1 MAQVKLDSVKLRVVE
16 KESALDLSVSPVLI
30 SNGNMQFP
38 GVKEAASIR
47 IQEITVKQRIRRI
60 ASPSSSGYWLTFCH
74 NEPL

>member
-16 KESALDLSVSPVLI
+16 KDSALDLCVSPILI

-47 IQEITVKQRIRRI
+47 IQEITVKQGIKKLV
-60 ASPSSSGYWLTFCH
+60 SPSGK
-74 NEPL
+74 